1 MTRLTLMKITAE
13 ALKGVVY
20 LAALCLIVFGLPL
33 LPLLNTDEA
42 YIAVMPLAFGL
53 LGVAT
58 VSAVT
63 LQNGSGDWFI
73 SGVTIDALGKISI
86 FAGIL
91 MLPYWVHGLHSIQNV
106 YLNTTLSMYCIV
118 LLAYPLAFV
127 YRSPQF
133 TKTTKSVALLALNIL
148 PLMTFAIIAVVTLLS
163 LR

>member
-1 MTRLTLMKITAE
+1 MKITAE
-13 ALKGVVY
+13 VLKGFVY
-20 LAALCLIVFGLPL
+20 LVALCLIVFVLPL

-42 YIAVMPLAFGL
+42 YIAVMPLAFAL
-53 LGVAT
+53 LGAAT
-58 VSAVT
+58 VSAIT
-63 LQNGSGDWFI
+63 LHNGNGDWFM
-73 SGVTIDALGKISI
+73 SGATIDVLGKISI
-86 FAGIL
+86 FVGIL
-91 MLPYWVHGLHSIQNV
+91 LLPYWVHGLHSIQSV

-148 PLMTFAIIAVVTLLS
+148 PLIAFAIIAVVTLLS